1 MQDTI
6 IECLNR
12 DVRLRPLLESIPFPI
27 PRPAADNLF
36 EDLLR
41 SIVGQQLSVKAAETI
56 FGRFIQLFP
65 QHIPEAHLLDAL
77 PDEILRQT
85 GLSRQ
90 KCAYIR
96 NAAAFFVGKPTDTAS
111 WQTWSDEEILRE
123 LTSIKGVGAW
133 TVQMLLM
140 FSLGRPDVLPLADL
154 GIQTAMIRLYGL
166 QSNGKALQ
174 AEMGSIADQWRP
186 YRSYACFYLWKWKDL
201 P

>member
-1 MQDTI
+1 MQDLI

-12 DVRLRPLLESIPFPI
+12 DTRLRPLLESIPFPI
-27 PRPAADNLF
+27 PRPASGNLF

-56 FGRFIQLFP
+56 FGRFMQLFP
-65 QHIPEAHLLDAL
+65 LHSPEADLLCAF
-77 PDEILRQT
+77 PDEIFRQT

-90 KCAYIR
+90 KSAYIR
-96 NAAAFFVGKPTDTAS
+96 NAAAFFIGKPTDIES
-111 WQTWSDEEILRE
+111 WEAQPDEAILRE
-123 LTSIKGVGAW
+123 LTSIKGVGVW

-140 FSLGRPDVLPLADL
+140 FSLGRPDVFPAGDL
-154 GIQTAMIRLYGL
+154 GIQTAMSRLYGL
-166 QSNGKALQ
+166 QSNGKALH
-174 AEMGSIADQWRP
+174 AEMVSTAETWRP